1 MLTEIL
7 RGSMISAS
15 LIIAIGAQNLF
26 VLKQGLLKNHI
37 FFVASICFIC
47 DFTLMA
53 IGIWGVGAFISSNPI
68 ITNVLAIFGALFL
81 IWYGFN
87 AFKSAIQGNS
97 TMQIDST
104 QQQKNVLTKVILS
117 TLAVTLLNPH
127 VYLDTVVIVGGIA
140 GTLSTEQ
147 KWAFLIGAV
156 CVSFIWFFGI
166 GYGARLLIPLFKQKR
181 MWIILDSIVGIVMFY
196 IAYRLIFY
204 VIYGS

>member
-97 TMQIDST
+97 TMQVDST
-104 QQQKNVLTKVILS
+104 QQQKNALTKVILF

-127 VYLDTVVIVGGIA
+127 VYLDTVVIVDGIA
-140 GTLSTEQ
+140 GT
-147 KWAFLIGAV
+147 
-156 CVSFIWFFGI
+156 
-166 GYGARLLIPLFKQKR
+166 
-181 MWIILDSIVGIVMFY
+181 
-196 IAYRLIFY
+196 
-204 VIYGS
+204 